1 MSKRITLHIGERLY
15 YEDIGVICYIE
26 QGIVDVY
33 ATTKDRARRM
43 FMTRMSKGE
52 DAFSFCDEFKLSE
65 LFILAKEETVINI
78 FTKEETESFFVR
90 CNNNPELIPIEKT
103 IRANM
108 KKWFQTLCNLE
119 WIHFFVIR
127 NDEYIGQWPKC
138 EFIDK
143 AAREELWPL
152 FVEHQNI
159 LAMFTSGQFAGLK
172 GYINRRLDVR
182 QLRKLKLMDASVK
195 MLTSN
200 DALVLPEAAVE
211 TSSVE
216 IVKLVYLAMNFYH
229 MEKVNL
235 EIPDYI
241 KKNLK
246 GLNMLKYVLGRAGL
260 RSRQLLL
267 EQDWYTSD
275 AGVIFVDYEGQWALA
290 LPTSS
295 SSYELQLANGE
306 KKAFTAEDMEKI
318 VPEAYLVYPAL
329 PNRKLTTEEFFKV
342 GAKMCWQ
349 RDYLDLILASIII
362 GLIPILTPMITK
374 TVFSDVI
381 PTHDYQS
388 LSTIT
393 QVLFVSACTT
403 ALLTVVRNVATYR
416 LANHLNMDLTSMLFS
431 RLLALPV
438 EFFKKY
444 SVGELFNRFMSVQTV
459 IGVINTGVVESFCN
473 FLFSVC
479 SLFMMC
485 YYSWKLAAVAVV
497 CLFVYMLLC
506 GYIYKDLQSLQKE
519 AVKADNDKSSK
530 TVQIF
535 SGLARFRSSGNEE
548 QAFYMWTQ
556 HFSKCQEFIQ
566 KINVRTRI
574 ISIINIIVPILMLMA
589 LYFMASYNMEE
600 VAKSGKQ
607 EDLLQVA
614 DFMAFFSAYSSFSG
628 AVIGLVGTISTLLTV
643 KPNLENMAP
652 ILESETEAS
661 DDRREADKLIGE
673 IRLEHVSF
681 SYGDG
686 PDIIKDLSLHIMPG
700 EKVALVGPSG
710 CGKSTLMKII
720 LGFEK
725 PKTGTVCYD
734 GFDISTL
741 NAKSVRRQLGV
752 VLQNGKL
759 LAGSIL
765 DNIIG
770 GNNLTIDDAWDAARK
785 VAFDKDVED
794 MPMGMHTVI
803 NDGSTTISGGQ
814 RQRLLLARSIVHK
827 PSILLLDEATS
838 ALDNTTQAI
847 VTESLER
854 MNCTQIIVAHRLST
868 IENADRIIVLKDGG
882 IYEQGSYQEL
892 MEKNGLFAQ
901 MAKRQIA

>member
-1 MSKRITLHIGERLY
+1 MSERITLHIGEKLY
-15 YEDIGVICYIE
+15 YEDVAVAGYIVK
-26 QGIVDVY
+26 GTVDVY
-33 ATTKDRARRM
+33 ATNMDRSRRM
-43 FMTRMSKGE
+43 FFTTRTVGDE
-52 DAFSFCDEFKLSE
+52 IYSFCDDFKMAE
-65 LFILAKEETVINI
+65 LFVLAKEETTILL
-78 FTKEETESFFVR
+78 FTKEDVERFFSSSHNEQQAAFESKVR
-90 CNNNPELIPIEKT
+90 S
-103 IRANM
+103 NM
-108 KKWFQTLCNLE
+108 KKWFQSFLTLE
-119 WIHFFVIR
+119 WIHFFVAR
-127 NDEYIGQWPKC
+127 GDEYVAQWPTC

-143 AAREELWPL
+143 ASSEELWPL

-159 LAMFTSGQFAGLK
+159 LAMLTSGQFAGLK
-172 GYINRRLDVR
+172 GYVNRRLDVR
-182 QLRKLKLMDASVK
+182 QEKKLQMMDASVK
-195 MLTSN
+195 MLTSR
-200 DALVLPEAAVE
+200 AFRARPEAEVGN
-211 TSSVE
+211 TDVE
-216 IVKLVYLAMNFYH
+216 IVKLVNVAMHFYNI
-229 MEKVNL
+229 EKVNL
-235 EIPDYI
+235 DIPNYI
-241 KKNLK
+241 KKNIK
-246 GLNMLKYVLGRAGL
+246 GLELLKYVLGRAGF
-260 RSRQLLL
+260 RSRQILL

-275 AGVIFVDYEGQWALA
+275 AGVIFVEYDGQWCLA
-290 LPTSS
+290 LPSSS
-295 SSYELQLANGE
+295 SSYDLVLPKGD
-306 KKAFTAEDMEKI
+306 KKPFIAQDMEKLR
-318 VPEAYLVYPAL
+318 PEAYIVYPAL
-329 PNRKLTTEEFFKV
+329 PNHKLTPKEFLKIA
-342 GAKMCWQ
+342 AKMCWK
-349 RDYLDLILASIII
+349 RDYFDLILVSIVI

-393 QVLFVSACTT
+393 QVLFVAACTT
-403 ALLTVVRNVATYR
+403 ALLTIVRNVATYR
-416 LANHLNMDLTSMLFS
+416 IANHINMDLTSMLFS
-431 RLLALPV
+431 RLLALPI

-444 SVGELFNRFMSVQTV
+444 SVGELFNRFMSVEAV
-459 IGVINTGVVESFCN
+459 IGVINTSIVESLCN
-473 FLFSVC
+473 FLFSFW
-479 SLFMMC
+479 SLIMMC
-485 YYSWKLAAVAVV
+485 YYSWKLAAVAVG
-497 CLFVYMLLC
+497 CLLVYMLLC
-506 GYIYKDLQSLQKE
+506 GRIYKKLQSLQRE
-519 AVKADNDKSSK
+519 AVKAENAKSSK

-556 HFSKCQEFIQ
+556 QFFKCQDFSS
-566 KINVRTRI
+566 KINIRTRI
-574 ISIINIIVPILMLMA
+574 ISIINIVVPILTLMA
-589 LYFMASYNMEE
+589 LYYMTSYNMEE
-600 VAKSGKQ
+600 IAKSGKQ

-643 KPNLENMAP
+643 KPNMENMAP
-652 ILESETEAS
+652 ILEEETEVS
-661 DDRREADKLIGE
+661 DDRREADKLVGE

-700 EKVALVGPSG
+700 EKVAFVGPSG
-710 CGKSTLMKII
+710 CGKSTLMNII

-725 PKTGTVCYD
+725 PKTGTVSYD
-734 GFDISTL
+734 GYDISTL
-741 NAKSVRRQLGV
+741 NAKSVRRQMGV

-785 VAFDKDVED
+785 VAFDKDIED

-827 PSILLLDEATS
+827 PVILLLDEATS

-847 VTESLER
+847 VTESLEK
-854 MNCTQIIVAHRLST
+854 MKCTQLIVAHRLST

-882 IYEQGSYQEL
+882 IFEEGSFKEL
-892 MEKNGLFAQ
+892 MEKDGLFAQ